1 MRNPFDHRPQ
11 QLRYALAGLAGNRKR
26 LLARQ
31 RQNLLHLL
39 VAERQV
45 RRGQVDLVDHGDDL
59 QILTDRQIHV
69 RDGLGLHA
77 LRRVDQQDRPFAR
90 AERARHFI
98 REIDM
103 SGRVDQIQFVGV
115 AVFMLVMHPDRM
127 GLDGDAPL
135 ALQIHP
141 VQQLLLKIARGNGP
155 GQLQQPVGQRGFA
168 VVDMRDDAEVAD
180 QFEFCHGFLPK
191 VL

>member
-1 MRNPFDHRPQ
+1 
-11 QLRYALAGLAGNRKR
+11 
-26 LLARQ
+26 
-31 RQNLLHLL
+31 
-39 VAERQV
+39 
-45 RRGQVDLVDHGDDL
+45 
-59 QILTDRQIHV
+59 
-69 RDGLGLHA
+69 
-77 LRRVDQQDRPFAR
+77 
-90 AERARHFI
+90 
-98 REIDM
+98 
-103 SGRVDQIQFVGV
+103 
-115 AVFMLVMHPDRM
+115 MLVMHPDRM
-127 GLDGDAPL
+127 GLDGDTPL